1 VAYFGLAGVALI
13 VGFAAFK
20 YGGVLAGD
28 WNICLLALGALTLVY
43 WIRPAKEFRV
53 PPPDRALRWLVAAVL
68 VLAALQIVPFPLGFL
83 RLISPASAGMFEA
96 ASGAGGAPARWGTI
110 SIAPPATLEHI
121 LRLVAYV
128 LVFLLVRD
136 AARRLGSRSWVA
148 AAPLMLLALL
158 EASLGLVQSYS
169 GGPAGLARGTYPNRN
184 HFAGLLEMALPFAV
198 LAAVAI
204 LRRNRKRFESP
215 AGPAAAACGLLVVAA
230 VILLGILHS
239 LSRMGFIATL
249 CSLFVTGAAALG
261 MGHAGRKKWLPL
273 VGLLGVVAVL
283 AFVYLPTDQLIARFA
298 DLAAGEEISAEG
310 RAQAWRDTG
319 PLIGAYPVF
328 GCGLGAYESAFL
340 RYKTV
345 APLSTV
351 DFAHNDYLQSLAE
364 FGGLGFGLLMLL
376 MFRTL
381 IRAVRAAD
389 QPGSRRWLAL
399 ASVGSLAAILLH
411 SLVDFNLY
419 IPANA
424 AVLAWVAGI
433 VESFPGDRRPEDKT
447 EIWIPGVFLT

>member
-1 VAYFGLAGVALI
+1 MAYFGLAGAGLI

-43 WIRPAKEFRV
+43 WIRPAKTVRI
-53 PPPDRALRWLVAAVL
+53 PPPDRALLWLVAAVL
-68 VLAALQIVPFPLGFL
+68 ALASLQIVPLPLSLL

-96 ASGAGGAPARWGTI
+96 ASAAGGTPAPWASI
-110 SIAPPATLEHI
+110 SIVPPATLDHL

-136 AARRLGSRSWVA
+136 AACRLGSRSWA
-148 AAPLMLLALL
+148 AAVPLLVLALL

-184 HFAGLLEMALPFAV
+184 HFAGLLAMALPFAV
-198 LAAVAI
+198 LAAVAM

-215 AGPAAAACGLLVVAA
+215 AGPAAAACALLVVAA

-239 LSRMGFIATL
+239 LSRMGFISTL

-261 MGHAGRKKWLPL
+261 MGHAARKKWLPL
-273 VGLLGVVAVL
+273 AGLLGVVVVL
-283 AFVYLPTDQLIARFA
+283 GFVFLPTDQLIARFA

-345 APLSTV
+345 APLYAV
-351 DFAHNDYLQSLAE
+351 EFAHNDYLQLLAE
-364 FGGLGFGLLMLL
+364 FGGLGFALVMLL
-376 MFRTL
+376 VFRTL
-381 IRAVRAAD
+381 MRAVRAAD
-389 QPGSRRWLAL
+389 QMGSGRWLAL
-399 ASVGSLAAILLH
+399 ATVGSLAAILLH

-424 AVLAWVAGI
+424 AVLAWIAGI
-433 VESFPGDRRPEDKT
+433 VESFPGGWRPEDRI
-447 EIWIPGVFLT
+447 EIWTPNVV

>member
-1 VAYFGLAGVALI
+1 MAYFGLAGVGLI

-20 YGGVLAGD
+20 YGGVLTED
-28 WNICLLALGALTLVY
+28 WNVCLLALGALTLVY
-43 WIRPAKEFRV
+43 WSRAAKMNRAAPLE
-53 PPPDRALRWLVAAVL
+53 RALGWLLAAVL
-68 VLAALQIVPFPLGFL
+68 ALTAFQIVPFPLGLL

-96 ASGAGGAPARWGTI
+96 ANQAGGTPAPWGTI
-110 SIAPPATLEHI
+110 SIVPPATLEHL

-136 AARRLGSRSWVA
+136 AAGRLGSKSWA
-148 AAPLMLLALL
+148 AAVPLMLLALL
-158 EASLGLVQSYS
+158 EASLGLVQSYA
-169 GGPAGLARGTYPNRN
+169 GGPAGLARGTYMNRN

-215 AGPAAAACGLLVVAA
+215 AGPAAAACALLVVAA

-261 MGHAGRKKWLPL
+261 MGHAGGKKWLPL
-273 VGLLGVVAVL
+273 AGLLGVVVVL
-283 AFVYLPTDQLIARFA
+283 GFVFLPTDQLIARFA

-310 RAQAWRDTG
+310 RAQAWRDTE

-345 APLSTV
+345 APLFAV
-351 DFAHNDYLQSLAE
+351 EFAHNDYLQLLAE
-364 FGGLGFGLLMLL
+364 FGGLGFTLLMLL

-381 IRAVRAAD
+381 MRAVRAAD
-389 QPGSRRWLAL
+389 QAGSGRWLAL

-424 AVLAWVAGI
+424 AVLAWIAGI
-433 VESFPGDRRPEDKT
+433 VESFPAARRPEDKM
-447 EIWIPGVFLT
+447 EIWTP